1 MNMERNVRGLL
12 GVVAFVITTTA
23 NAQGYFSFDEIPG
36 IGEPTVQIDLPPA
49 LLGFVNEAA
58 EGASPEAANAL
69 DGIEYVRVRVYENI
83 GPNMAAVTKFV
94 ADTSA
99 TLEREGWHAAVR
111 IRDEGESVRIYMKPT
126 TRTGVA
132 PGTLDGLTVMVTD
145 EGSDEAVFINVS
157 GAIQP
162 EKLGK
167 LAGAVGMN
175 GVFNQVPGATP
186 APPPPGQPRQ

>member
-1 MNMERNVRGLL
+1 MERNVRGLL
-12 GVVAFVITTTA
+12 GAVALMITTTA
-23 NAQGYFSFDEIPG
+23 NAQGYFSFDEIPD

-58 EGASPEAANAL
+58 AGASPEATNAL
-69 DGIEYVRVRVYENI
+69 QGVEYVRVRVYENI
-83 GPNMAAVTKFV
+83 GPNMAALTKFV

-111 IRDEGESVRIYMKPT
+111 IREDGENVRIYMKPT

-162 EKLGK
+162 EQLGK

-175 GVFNQVPGATP
+175 GVFNQVPGARP

>member
-12 GVVAFVITTTA
+12 GAVAFVITTTA
-23 NAQGYFSFDEIPG
+23 SAQGYFSFDEIPD
-36 IGEPTVQIDLPPA
+36 IGEPTVEIDLPPA

-58 EGASPEAANAL
+58 AGASPEAANTL
-69 DGIEYVRVRVYENI
+69 QGVEYVRVRVYENI
-83 GPNMAAVTKFV
+83 GPNMAALTKFV

-111 IRDEGESVRIYMKPT
+111 IREDGENVRIYMKPT

-145 EGSDEAVFINVS
+145 EGMFINVS

-162 EKLGK
+162 EQLGK